1 MDNRPGSA
9 PASRYRAPVR
19 WDELFADL
27 EGQLEHGLGAEEREA
42 ELEEERLRTGRASLR
57 DRVAAIAGDGEPLQV
72 RLVDGT
78 VLGLMPRTVGRDW
91 VSGDVVGSAAQAVLP
106 LAAVAALLPTPA
118 QIERSLR
125 PVALGAVTDRIGLA
139 FVLRDLAR
147 RRRTLQIVTP
157 GGPLA
162 GTIDRVGKDHL
173 DLAVHPADGWRRSSA
188 VARVEVLAL
197 AQVLLVRVD

>member
-1 MDNRPGSA
+1 M
-9 PASRYRAPVR
+9 R

-42 ELEEERLRTGRASLR
+42 ELEEERLRIGRTSLR
-57 DRVAAIAGDGEPLQV
+57 DRIAAMAAAGEVVRV

-78 VLGLMPRTVGRDW
+78 TIALVPRTVGRDW
-91 VSGDVVGSAAQAVLP
+91 ASGDLAGTSAQALMPV
-106 LAAVAALLPTPA
+106 AAVAALLPTA
-118 QIERSLR
+118 EQVGRSLE

-147 RRRTLQIVTP
+147 RRRTVQLTIP
-157 GGPLA
+157 GGTVS

-173 DLAVHPADGWRRSSA
+173 DLAVHPADGWRRASA
-188 VARVEVLAL
+188 VARVELLAL
-197 AQVLLVRVD
+197 SQVLLVRVD